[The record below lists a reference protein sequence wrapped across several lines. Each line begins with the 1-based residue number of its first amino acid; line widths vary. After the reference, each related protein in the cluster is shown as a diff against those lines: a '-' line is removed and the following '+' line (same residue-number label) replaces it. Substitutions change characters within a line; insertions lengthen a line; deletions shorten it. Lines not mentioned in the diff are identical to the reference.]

1 MSIAYSVIALLFG
14 FSLLIWG
21 ADRFVNGAAGLAKV
35 LNVSPLII
43 GVSIVGFGT
52 SAPEMLVSAL
62 SAIDG
67 APQLGIGN
75 AIGSN
80 IANIGLVLAI
90 TILFYPLTIRGNA
103 LNQEFIAL
111 TGIMSV
117 STLLMIDGTLSFSDG
132 ALLLTGFIV
141 ALAGMTYQARQ
152 QYTQASETDDT
163 SLSVTHTILL
173 LAFGLIALLVGAKLL
188 VSGATDLARLLGV
201 SELIIGLTIIAIG
214 TSLPELATTLTA
226 AKKQEHS
233 MAIGNILGSNMF
245 NLLAVLAM
253 PGLILPS
260 QIDLMVLHRDIP
272 IMTILFILLFIT
284 IKFGQPGYI
293 SRQTGGILLIIY
305 LAYSTC
311 LGYLTL

>member
-90 TILFYPLTIRGNA
+90 TILFYPLTIKGNA

-260 QIDLMVLHRDIP
+260 QIDLMVLYRDIP
-272 IMTILFILLFIT
+272 IMTILFILLFIA
-284 IKFGQPGYI
+284 IKFGQSGYI
-293 SRQTGGILLIIY
+293 SRQTGGILLLTY
-305 LAYSTC
+305 LAYSSY

>member
-21 ADRFVNGAAGLAKV
+21 ADRFVDGAAGLAKV
-35 LNVSPLII
+35 LSVSPLII

-90 TILFYPLTIRGNA
+90 TILFYPLTIKGNA

-260 QIDLMVLHRDIP
+260 QIDLMVLYRDIP
-272 IMTILFILLFIT
+272 IMTILFILLFIA
-284 IKFGQPGYI
+284 IKFGQSGYI
-293 SRQTGGILLIIY
+293 SRQTGGILLLTY
-305 LAYSTC
+305 LAYSSY